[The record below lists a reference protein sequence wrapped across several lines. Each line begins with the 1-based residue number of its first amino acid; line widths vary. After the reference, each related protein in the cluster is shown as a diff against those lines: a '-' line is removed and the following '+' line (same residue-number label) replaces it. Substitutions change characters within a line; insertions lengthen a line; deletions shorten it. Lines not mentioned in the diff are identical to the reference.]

1 MNQLI
6 RTILLSG
13 ACIIS
18 LTCQASITVGGT
30 RLIYNAS
37 ENEASLPVSNTQD
50 GVPYLIQSW
59 VELSENS
66 EGQVPFIVTPPLF
79 RLDTGHENTLR
90 IIYTGEKKL
99 PENRESVFWL
109 NVKSIPSMTRSDENR
124 LLIAVKT
131 RMKIFYRPALLA
143 SELAGEA
150 WEKLKFEPRGE
161 HLLIINPTPFY
172 VSLYSLKVGDK
183 SISQPPMI
191 SPFSS
196 ETEAGIGKQVTWKAI
211 NDFGGVTIEKRQ
223 VLK

>member
-79 RLDTGHENTLR
+79 RLDAGHENTLR

-196 ETEAGIGKQVTWKAI
+196 ETVAGIGKQVTWKAI

>member
-59 VELSENS
+59 VELSKNS

-79 RLDTGHENTLR
+79 RLDAGHENTLR

-196 ETEAGIGKQVTWKAI
+196 ETVAGIGKQVTWKAI